1 MLSIENLKADYGRGP
16 VLRDFSL
23 QVEAGQV
30 AAVIGPNGCGKSTM
44 LRCVSGLMRAQSGRV
59 LVAGADVL
67 SLPGRQRARQIAL
80 LPQNFAGELWND
92 LHVEEVVLAGRTP
105 FMPPYGTPARE
116 DLEKT
121 KIALQLVGG
130 WELRHRPVSEL
141 SGGERQRVGLARA
154 LAQEPRV
161 LLLDEP
167 TSNLD
172 VRYQHEILDVV
183 LRLARRQQL
192 TSILVLHQ
200 INLAAAVADVMVL
213 LNGDGTMRASGA
225 PAQVMTTEN
234 LQAVYETPLT
244 VTLHPR
250 SGRPQ
255 AQSNWVFEE
264 SHEE

>member
-1 MLSIENLKADYGRGP
+1 MLSIENLQADYGRGP

-23 QVEAGQV
+23 RVEAGQV

-44 LRCVSGLMRAQSGRV
+44 LRCVSGLLRPQSGRV
-59 LVAGADVL
+59 LVAGQDVTTL
-67 SLPGRQRARQIAL
+67 SGRERARQIAL

-92 LHVEEVVLAGRTP
+92 LDVEEVVLAGRTP
-105 FMPPYGTPARE
+105 FMPPYGAPSRADQDKVEQT
-116 DLEKT
+116 
-121 KIALQLVGG
+121 LQAVGA
-130 WELRHRPVSEL
+130 WELRGRSVNEL

-172 VRYQHEILDVV
+172 VRYQHEILHTV
-183 LRLARRQQL
+183 LHLARHRKL
-192 TSILVLHQ
+192 TAVLVLHQ

-213 LNGDGTMRASGA
+213 LNGDGTTRSSGA
-225 PAQVMTTEN
+225 AAEVMTTEN

-244 VTLHPR
+244 VSLHPR

-255 AQSNWVFEE
+255 AQSNWVFEP
-264 SHEE
+264 